1 MSEIEQFWKAIAA
14 KSGVTIQWS
23 QLHPQMQMQVIESVN
38 LLMHVLGQCQ
48 QAQGDKWN
56 YKNIKTVVSN

>member
-1 MSEIEQFWKAIAA
+1 MSEIEQYWQKIAA
-14 KSGVTIQWS
+14 KAGVNITWH

-48 QAQGDKWN
+48 NHQQNNGG
-56 YKNIKTVVSN
+56 